1 MGCSNNCNDIT
12 LLTGNDGA
20 DGANG
25 SDGKYGGH
33 SSIWKF
39 DPSTAAT
46 PASTYLRFNNAT
58 YNLVTQIHINDT
70 NKNATDMSAF
80 LTSFNT
86 TGVYGYIRIFKE
98 YDDNIFWIGEITNIV
113 DNGPG
118 FTDRTLTVTH
128 IQSNGTLILDNAVV
142 VTFTPKSA
150 GTGITDFAYAAKDA
164 QTISSASYVLAPGAL
179 TYQKLVHTNSTGS
192 TQNYE
197 VTVSFNVGDNT
208 ATIPGIDCWAALIVN
223 GVNVYEVQEKN
234 GLVEPATAVSG
245 QGFTIIHGFLLNN
258 VATNIQLANTQTL
271 ELQFKK
277 GAINTKINAAALY
290 VRQI

>member
-12 LLTGNDGA
+12 LLTGNDGADGA

-39 DPSTAAT
+39 DPAVVPT
-46 PASTYLRFNNAT
+46 PAVSYLRFNNAT
-58 YNLVTQIHINDT
+58 LNLVTQIHINET

-80 LTSFNT
+80 LTSFNA
-86 TGVYGYIRIFKE
+86 TGSYGYIRIFKE
-98 YDDNIFWIGEITNIV
+98 YDDNIFWVGEITNIV
-113 DNGPG
+113 DNG
-118 FTDRTLTVTH
+118 TDRTLTVTH
-128 IQSNGTLILDNAVV
+128 TQSNGTLILDDAVV

-150 GTGITDFAYAAKDA
+150 AGTTITDFAYAAKDV
-164 QTISSASYVLAPGAL
+164 QTISSVGYALAPGAL
-179 TYQKLVHTNSTGS
+179 TFQKLVHTNSTGS

-208 ATIPGIDCWAALIVN
+208 GASIPGIDCWAALIVN
-223 GVNVYEVQEKN
+223 GVNVYEIQEKN
-234 GLVEPATAVSG
+234 ATIENAVSG
-245 QGFTIIHGFLLNN
+245 QGFTIMHGFLLNN

-277 GAINTKINAAALY
+277 GGQDTRINAATLY

>member
-12 LLTGNDGA
+12 LLTGNDGV
-20 DGANG
+20 DGVDG
-25 SDGKYGGH
+25 LDGKYGGH

-39 DPSTAAT
+39 DPSAAAT

-58 YNLVTQIHINDT
+58 YNLVTQIHINET

-80 LTSFNT
+80 LTSFNA
-86 TGVYGYIRIFKE
+86 TGSYGYIRIFKE
-98 YDDNIFWIGEITNIV
+98 YDDNIFWVGEITNIV
-113 DNGPG
+113 DNG
-118 FTDRTLTVTH
+118 TDRTLTVTH
-128 IQSNGTLILDNAVV
+128 TQSNGTLILDNAVV

-150 GTGITDFAYAAKDA
+150 GAAITDFAYAAKDA
-164 QTISSASYVLAPGAL
+164 QTISSVSYALAPGAL

-197 VTVSFNVGDNT
+197 VTVSFNVGDST
-208 ATIPGIDCWAALIVN
+208 GSVLAIDCWAALIVN
-223 GVNVYEVQEKN
+223 GVNVYEVREKN
-234 GLVEPATAVSG
+234 GVTEPATAVSG
-245 QGFTIIHGFLLNN
+245 QGFTIRHGFLLNN

-277 GAINTKINAAALY
+277 GAAANTRINTAALY